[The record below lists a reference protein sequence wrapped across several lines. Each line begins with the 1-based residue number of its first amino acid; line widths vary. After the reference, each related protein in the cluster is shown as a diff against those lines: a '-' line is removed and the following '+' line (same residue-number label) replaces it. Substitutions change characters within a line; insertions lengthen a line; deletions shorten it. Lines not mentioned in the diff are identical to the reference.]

1 LLSTN
6 SLWKALDIR
15 KNGERPFNL
24 LKKREGLEPVRVRSQ
39 GGLVARVTF
48 TTIAT
53 LLLEM
58 ANTRRKNKG
67 KQEQMD
73 LLEAVGF

>member
-1 LLSTN
+1 MVS
-6 SLWKALDIR
+6 KALDIR

-39 GGLVARVTF
+39 QGLVARVSF
-48 TTIAT
+48 ATIAT

-58 ANTRRKNKG
+58 VGTRRKK
-67 KQEQMD
+67 KEKYEQMD
-73 LLEAVGF
+73 LLEAVGY